1 MPGDNMDY
9 AMANAHDG
17 VAAPAEE
24 VTYEPYTILEQHVQ
38 LDLNFRGKQFH
49 GTTYIRIFKITNDDL
64 EYINLDARQCEIDLD
79 KITVNNQKVKATYRD
94 PYEFL
99 DTPEGYTWNAH
110 QHHLRLNRMKPMQ
123 PKLRGDL
130 PMTGRETKGCQP
142 ANGALRVWLR
152 PEKIVLKP
160 VQTPGVSGPQK
171 PLNPNEFEITIPF
184 RVTQV
189 RDGLHFVGVDAGD
202 TQYPHVYTRHSIEP
216 GYASSLFPCV
226 DDRTRIEKWE
236 ISLKFPRTVGDALKQ
251 PLASHPGDSTNGGAT
266 RNQQPRRDFETTE
279 EDKLLDMTAI
289 CSGTLVGEKEDPDGD
304 VSKKVMTFN
313 AKHCGAQHIG
323 FAVGPFED
331 VDLYSAFRAEEEEV
345 KLGGNAVKVHGYCL
359 PGRSDEVRNTCQ
371 PLAHATDFFTLTFS
385 KYPYDENS
393 YKICFVEEMVDDI
406 VPMQAFSLCSNR
418 LLYPADIID
427 TEVETTR
434 KLVHSL
440 ASQYFGIFINPNEWT
455 DTWIVVG
462 LAYFMTDLYLRQ
474 LCGNNYYRFQIRTTA
489 EHLTKVDHGRP
500 SLHELGRYL
509 HLGEF
514 EMDFMT
520 LKAPLV
526 IFILDRRLLKSSNSA
541 GVVRVISQRLRD
553 AMQAPDS
560 FAANFVVSS
569 DQFRRNCE
577 RKGRLRLE
585 SFWDQWVYSS
595 GCPRLHIT
603 QRFNKKR
610 LEVELTVVQN
620 QVDWAKQPH
629 PLQRDDFWRDV
640 VEERQA
646 VLAAEVP
653 LTFTGPMTFR
663 VHEADGTPYEHCL
676 EMKLDAAATKGSRLA
691 MPYNTKYKRIKRV
704 RQKKREKEH
713 TKAPGASRGD
723 LDGQDEDGNDDDEKG
738 HTLNMFGDVLLS
750 PDDMDS
756 WKLVDW
762 DEDQQQQMDQESYEW
777 IRVDCDFEWI
787 YYLDTNLKV
796 YMTVAQLQQDRD
808 IAAQVESMLQ
818 LTRNQPS
825 NIQTTTLLRTL
836 YDDRYFYGIRTMA
849 AQALTGHA
857 ERANNFRGMH
867 HLLRVF
873 KAFYCYPDTSTP
885 RPNDFS
891 DKKSYHVQA
900 AIPAAVARV
909 RGDLEFCPT
918 EAREFILDQLIYNNN
933 DENPFSDH
941 FYIAKLLEALAIS
954 MVRAKIDEVN
964 NGELD
969 AEMQSFV
976 VKALEQIDRY
986 KSMDE
991 VFSSYQN
998 IWTRTALDCKVKL
1011 MKSGIIPI
1019 DGVEFM
1025 QYLTPDT
1032 LDVVQIKAFEC
1043 MIELGLFLKPVLMKF
1058 LFTTMSLSSSPFVRD
1073 RLFKAFTRGLASIA
1087 FGEYDIGD
1095 HRATESVPKPNQA
1108 ALSGENSADTD
1119 NLLLDEED
1127 NGGLIVEHSDA
1138 IIQKRKSN
1146 VARRHD
1152 IAAALRA
1159 LKEALQDN
1167 EDLQKEMWKA
1177 IDSPVIGLSEKRNLM
1192 ELCSILFRA
1201 EDEMLVTMQ
1210 YPVRWSVTKGH
1221 YQRGKSLVMD
1231 FKRTH
1236 KTSLGRKRDEGVPQE
1251 SAPAAAAVAAPASAP
1266 PPPPR
1271 PAMVLEIPPRT
1282 TGPQARSTPDPA
1294 MEQPKKKLIKL
1305 LHTGASRPS
1314 MQSPTTS
1321 PAPMPRQ
1328 PSISVATPSRPPA
1341 IEKGDSIAVQ
1351 NRTALK
1357 PPSTPQPVAAA
1368 PATEHAR
1375 PSSSMKPVVAK
1386 TSKKRK
1392 LGETETPAGPSRP
1405 RKIVTLRYNKFTEER
1420 RRRVARIPSSG
1431 HAARSTDSIVATPAA
1446 RAFAAAAS
1454 PSRKGSTPANVDV
1467 SMGSSTSTPSASS
1480 SSNTQKPQQKTPLPN
1495 GKIRRPL
1502 PTGPSPNSSG
1512 SPTSSGIVARPSGLP
1527 RQHSNPQKGPSA
1539 SPSRRA
1545 SPVASRSSA
1554 EPSNNKPKK
1563 IIKLKLGGG
1572 NKDKGLGGLF
1582 GGRPKPPP
1590 PPPSSGGDK
1599 LRD

>member
-1 MPGDNMDY
+1 MPGANMDY
-9 AMANAHDG
+9 AMAVAHEG
-17 VAAPAEE
+17 VAASTEE

-38 LDLNFRGKQFH
+38 LDLNFRAKQVH

-99 DTPEGYTWNAH
+99 DTPKGYTWNAH
-110 QHHLRLNRMKPMQ
+110 QHHLRTNRIKPLQSKM
-123 PKLRGDL
+123 RGDL

-152 PEKIVLKP
+152 PEKIVLKS
-160 VQTPGVSGPQK
+160 VQTPGASGPQK
-171 PLNPNEFEITIPF
+171 PLNPSEFEITIPF
-184 RVTQV
+184 RITQV
-189 RDGLHFVGVDAGD
+189 RDGLHFVGVDTGD
-202 TQYPHVYTRHSIEP
+202 TQYPHAYTRHSIEP

-251 PLASHPGDSTNGGAT
+251 PLASHSGDSTNSGAS

-289 CSGTLVGEKEDPDGD
+289 CSGTLIGEKEDPDGD

-313 AKHCGAQHIG
+313 AQHCGVQHIG
-323 FAVGPFED
+323 FAIGPFED

-393 YKICFVEEMVDDI
+393 YKICFVDEMVEDT
-406 VPMQAFSLCSNR
+406 VPLQAFSLCSNR

-427 TEVETTR
+427 TEVEVTR

-474 LCGNNYYRFQIRTTA
+474 LCGNNYYRFQIRTTS
-489 EHLTKVDHGRP
+489 EHLTQVDHGRP

-514 EMDFMT
+514 EMEFMA

-610 LEVELTVVQN
+610 LEVELTLVQN

-640 VEERQA
+640 IEERHG
-646 VLAAEVP
+646 VMAAEVP

-713 TKAPGASRGD
+713 TKAPGASRGE

-750 PDDMDS
+750 PDDMDT

-818 LTRNQPS
+818 LIRNQPS

-836 YDDRYFYGIRTMA
+836 YDDRYFYGVRTMA

-891 DKKSYHVQA
+891 DKKSYYVQA
-900 AIPAAVARV
+900 AIPAALARV
-909 RGDLEFCPT
+909 RGGLEFCPK

-941 FYIAKLLEALAIS
+941 FYIAKLLEALAVS
-954 MVRAKIDEVN
+954 LVRAKIDEVT

-1011 MKSGIIPI
+1011 MKSGVIPI

-1087 FGEYDIGD
+1087 FGEYEIHD
-1095 HRATESVPKPNQA
+1095 HRAVESAPKPGQA
-1108 ALSGENSADTD
+1108 ALVSQNGGDAD
-1119 NLLLDEED
+1119 NLLLEEED

-1146 VARRHD
+1146 VARRND
-1152 IAAALRA
+1152 IAAAMRA
-1159 LKEALQDN
+1159 LKEVLQDN
-1167 EDLQKEMWKA
+1167 TDLQKELWRA
-1177 IDSPVIGLSEKRNLM
+1177 VDSPVIGLSEKRNLL
-1192 ELCSILFRA
+1192 ELCSILFRT

-1210 YPVRWSVTKGH
+1210 YPVRWSVSKGH
-1221 YQRGKSLVMD
+1221 YQRGKSLVMN
-1231 FKRTH
+1231 FRRSH
-1236 KTSLGRKRDEGVPQE
+1236 KTSLTRKRDEAVPKKI
-1251 SAPAAAAVAAPASAP
+1251 APDAVAVAAPLQAPAPVPAP
-1266 PPPPR
+1266 PGR
-1271 PAMVLEIPPRT
+1271 PA
-1282 TGPQARSTPDPA
+1282 PDQTA
-1294 MEQPKKKLIKL
+1294 ERPKTKLIKIS
-1305 LHTGASRPS
+1305 HSGASRPSMGSPAPSRPS
-1314 MQSPTTS
+1314 MQSPARS
-1321 PAPMPRQ
+1321 PAPISRQ
-1328 PSISVATPSRPPA
+1328 PSIAVAAPVRLPVP
-1341 IEKGDSIAVQ
+1341 EKRDTIAVQ
-1351 NRTALK
+1351 NRTILK
-1357 PPSTPQPVAAA
+1357 PPSTTPQPVS
-1368 PATEHAR
+1368 ATSSQEHAR
-1375 PSSSMKPVVAK
+1375 PSSSVKASGFKP
-1386 TSKKRK
+1386 SKKRK
-1392 LGETETPAGPSRP
+1392 LGETEAPSGSSRP
-1405 RKIVTLRYNKFTEER
+1405 RKIVTLRYKKFTEEHR
-1420 RRRVARIPSSG
+1420 RHIARMASSG
-1431 HAARSTDSIVATPAA
+1431 RAVRPADSIVATPAA
-1446 RAFAAAAS
+1446 RAFAATAS
-1454 PSRKGSTPANVDV
+1454 PLRKGSPANVDV
-1467 SMGSSTSTPSASS
+1467 SIGSSTSTLSAGSS
-1480 SSNTQKPQQKTPLPN
+1480 STMQPSQKTPLPN

-1502 PTGPSPNSSG
+1502 PTGPSPTGSG
-1512 SPTSSGIVARPSGLP
+1512 SPTSGGIVARPPGPP
-1527 RQHSNPQKGPSA
+1527 RQPSHSQQAASA
-1539 SPSRRA
+1539 SPSRKA
-1545 SPVASRSSA
+1545 SPAPSRDSA
-1554 EPSNNKPKK
+1554 EPGNRPKK
-1563 IIKLKLGGG
+1563 IIKLKLGG

-1582 GGRPKPPP
+1582 GGGASKPPPP
-1590 PPPSSGGDK
+1590 PPPSSSSGEK
-1599 LRD
+1599 HRA

>member
-1 MPGDNMDY
+1 MPGDMDY
-9 AMANAHDG
+9 AMAHPPEG
-17 VAAPAEE
+17 AAAAIEE

-38 LDLNFRGKQFH
+38 LDLNFRAKKVQ

-64 EYINLDARQCEIDLD
+64 EYINLDARQCEIDID

-94 PYEFL
+94 PYDFL
-99 DTPEGYTWNAH
+99 ETPEGYTWNVH
-110 QHHLRLNRMKPMQ
+110 QHHLRTNRMKPLQTKM
-123 PKLRGDL
+123 RGDL

-152 PEKIVLKP
+152 PDKIVLKP
-160 VQTPGVSGPQK
+160 VQTPGISGSQK

-184 RVTQV
+184 RIDHV

-216 GYASSLFPCV
+216 GYASCLFPCV

-251 PLASHPGDSTNGGAT
+251 PLASQPGDSTTGSGQALVP
-266 RNQQPRRDFETTE
+266 RNQQPRREFETTE

-304 VSKKVMTFN
+304 ATKKVMTFN

-323 FAVGPFED
+323 FAIGPFED
-331 VDLYSAFRAEEEEV
+331 VDLYSNFRAEEEEV

-393 YKICFVEEMVDDI
+393 YKICFVDEMVEDT

-462 LAYFMTDLYLRQ
+462 LAYFMTDFYLRQ
-474 LCGNNYYRFQIRTTA
+474 LCGNNYYRFQIRTMA
-489 EHLTKVDHGRP
+489 EYLTKVDHGRP

-514 EMDFMT
+514 EMDFMA

-577 RKGRLRLE
+577 KKGRLRLE

-640 VEERQA
+640 IEERHG
-646 VLAAEVP
+646 VIAAEVP

-713 TKAPGASRGD
+713 TKAPGAARAD
-723 LDGQDEDGNDDDEKG
+723 LEGQDEDGNDDDEKG

-750 PDDMDS
+750 PEDMDS

-818 LTRNQPS
+818 LIRNQPS

-849 AQALTGHA
+849 AEALTGHA

-885 RPNDFS
+885 RPNDFT

-900 AIPAAVARV
+900 AIPAAIARV
-909 RGDLEFCPT
+909 RGDLEFCPK
-918 EAREFILDQLIYNNN
+918 EARELILDQLIYNNN
-933 DENPFSDH
+933 DENLYSDH
-941 FYIAKLLEALAIS
+941 FYIAKLLEALATS
-954 MVRAKIDEVN
+954 MVRAKIEEVT

-969 AEMQSFV
+969 AEMQSFLV
-976 VKALEQIDRY
+976 RALEQIDRY

-998 IWTRTALDCKVKL
+998 IWTRMALDCKVKL

-1043 MIELGLFLKPVLMKF
+1043 IIELGLFMKPGLMRF
-1058 LFTTMSLSSSPFVRD
+1058 LFTTMTLSSSPFVRD

-1087 FGEYDIGD
+1087 FGDFEIIDPPAITSG
-1095 HRATESVPKPNQA
+1095 PKPNQA
-1108 ALSGENSADTD
+1108 ALTGQDDAEAD
-1119 NLLLDEED
+1119 LLEEDD

-1138 IIQKRKSN
+1138 TIQKRKAN
-1146 VARRHD
+1146 VARRND

-1159 LKEALQDN
+1159 LKEYLQDN
-1167 EDLQKEMWKA
+1167 KDLQKELWKA
-1177 IDSPVIGLSEKRNLM
+1177 TDSPVIGLSEKRNLL
-1192 ELCSILFRA
+1192 ELCATLFRS

-1210 YPVRWSVTKGH
+1210 YPVRWSVQKGH
-1221 YQRGKSLVMD
+1221 YQRGKVS
-1231 FKRTH
+1231 
-1236 KTSLGRKRDEGVPQE
+1236 
-1251 SAPAAAAVAAPASAP
+1251 
-1266 PPPPR
+1266 
-1271 PAMVLEIPPRT
+1271 
-1282 TGPQARSTPDPA
+1282 
-1294 MEQPKKKLIKL
+1294 
-1305 LHTGASRPS
+1305 
-1314 MQSPTTS
+1314 
-1321 PAPMPRQ
+1321 
-1328 PSISVATPSRPPA
+1328 
-1341 IEKGDSIAVQ
+1341 
-1351 NRTALK
+1351 
-1357 PPSTPQPVAAA
+1357 
-1368 PATEHAR
+1368 
-1375 PSSSMKPVVAK
+1375 
-1386 TSKKRK
+1386 
-1392 LGETETPAGPSRP
+1392 
-1405 RKIVTLRYNKFTEER
+1405 
-1420 RRRVARIPSSG
+1420 
-1431 HAARSTDSIVATPAA
+1431 
-1446 RAFAAAAS
+1446 S
-1454 PSRKGSTPANVDV
+1454 PSLSILSLNH
-1467 SMGSSTSTPSASS
+1467 SLMCSSHLSWISS
-1480 SSNTQKPQQKTPLPN
+1480 EP
-1495 GKIRRPL
+1495 IRRL
-1502 PTGPSPNSSG
+1502 
-1512 SPTSSGIVARPSGLP
+1512 
-1527 RQHSNPQKGPSA
+1527 
-1539 SPSRRA
+1539 
-1545 SPVASRSSA
+1545 
-1554 EPSNNKPKK
+1554 
-1563 IIKLKLGGG
+1563 
-1572 NKDKGLGGLF
+1572 
-1582 GGRPKPPP
+1582 
-1590 PPPSSGGDK
+1590 
-1599 LRD
+1599 